1 MGKCC
6 TEFQHERNPAGGMVP
21 VPVLY
26 LSRTC
31 LPALVY
37 MQKKS
42 DEIHGSLFYVDTV
55 SGICRQSRSDE
66 VGSTESM
73 ALPLFCVFYA
83 GNGSVVFF
91 RMADRAGEL
100 EDTVF
105 RRWSFRF
112 AGCGDFC

>member
-42 DEIHGSLFYVDTV
+42 DEIHRSLFYVDTV

-91 RMADRAGEL
+91 RMADRAGGL

-105 RRWSFRF
+105 HRWSFRF
-112 AGCGDFC
+112 AGCGGFC